1 MHSLHRTVRMPAGE
15 RAVSCQSFLC
25 LQMNLSCITMKKSR
39 YVDLKAIAGM
49 AMEKYGF
56 EPRFPKPVMQ
66 EVNALTDKVPSYKG
80 GTTKDLRSLLWSSID
95 NIDSMDLDQLEYC
108 ERGPDG
114 EIRVMV
120 AVADVDIYVPKQ
132 SRADRYAVHN
142 GTSVYTGIVTFP
154 MLPDKLSK
162 NISSLLP
169 DQDRLAVVA
178 GYSILPDG
186 TVCPKEVYRAI
197 VRNKAKLV
205 YEELGEWLDGTG
217 PIPPLVRDIPGLKDQ
232 SLLQAEAARALRKK
246 RMEQG
251 ALDLETI
258 EAQPVVDGDIVR
270 DLVVLKQNMARKVI
284 EEFMVAANRTMVSC
298 LGKAGIPM
306 IQRVV
311 RVPKYWDE
319 IILTAASYG
328 EKLPS
333 SPDAKALA
341 SFLKKQK
348 AADPERFP
356 DLSLTIIKLLG
367 PGEYM
372 TLEPGAPPTG
382 HFSMAVTDY
391 THGTAPNRR
400 YVDVINQRLL
410 KSVLDNSPSPYNLD
424 ELVDHAI
431 WLSDREK
438 RSKKVER
445 FMRKAAAAVLLQ
457 NRIGDVFEAL
467 VTGASEKGT
476 YVRLINPPAEG
487 RVERG
492 ERGMW
497 VGQKVNVRL
506 LKTDPYNGFIDFE
519 RAGGTQRR

>member
-1 MHSLHRTVRMPAGE
+1 
-15 RAVSCQSFLC
+15 
-25 LQMNLSCITMKKSR
+25 MKKPR
-39 YVDLKAIAGM
+39 HVDLKAIAGL

-56 EPRFPKPVMQ
+56 EPRFPGSVMQ
-66 EVNALTDKVPSYKG
+66 EVDALTDKTPLFEGK
-80 GTTKDLRSLLWSSID
+80 TTKDLRPLLWSSID

-108 ERGPDG
+108 EYGPDG
-114 EIRVMV
+114 EIRVMI
-120 AVADVDIYVPKQ
+120 AVADVDIYVPRHCQ
-132 SRADRYAVHN
+132 TDRHAAHN
-142 GTSVYTGIVTFP
+142 GTSIYTGIVTFP

-169 DQDRLAVVA
+169 DRDRLAVVVE
-178 GYSILPDG
+178 YTVIPDG
-186 TVCPKEVYRAI
+186 SVHPGKVHRAI

-205 YEELGEWLDGTG
+205 YEDLGEWLDGTG
-217 PIPPLVRDIPGLKDQ
+217 PIPPLVRDIPNLKDQ
-232 SLLQAEAARALRKK
+232 IQLQAETARRLRKN

-258 EAQPVVDGDIVR
+258 EAQPIVDGDKVR
-270 DLVVLKQNMARKVI
+270 DLVVLKPNMARKVI

-319 IILTAASYG
+319 IMLTAASYG

-333 SPDAKALA
+333 TPDVKALA
-341 SFLKKQK
+341 SFLKNQK
-348 AADPERFP
+348 AADPKRFP

-372 TLEPGAPPTG
+372 TLEPGTPPTG

-410 KSVLDNSPSPYNLD
+410 KSVLDNISSPYSLD
-424 ELVDHAI
+424 ELADHAI

-438 RSKKVER
+438 GSKKVER

-457 NRIGDVFEAL
+457 DRIGEVFEAL

-487 RVERG
+487 RVVRG

-497 VGQKVNVRL
+497 VGQNVNVRL
-506 LKTDPYNGFIDFE
+506 LKTDPFNGFIDFE
-519 RAGGTQRR
+519 RVGGNARR

>member
-1 MHSLHRTVRMPAGE
+1 
-15 RAVSCQSFLC
+15 
-25 LQMNLSCITMKKSR
+25 MKKPR

-56 EPRFPKPVMQ
+56 EPRFPEPVMQ
-66 EVNALTDKVPSYKG
+66 EVKALTDKATLYEG
-80 GTTKDLRSLLWSSID
+80 RTTKDLRSLLWSSID

-108 ERGPDG
+108 ERGPGG

-120 AVADVDIYVPKQ
+120 AVADVDIYVPKHCQ
-132 SRADRYAVHN
+132 TDKHAAHN
-142 GTSVYTGIVTFP
+142 GTSIYTGIVTFP
-154 MLPDKLSK
+154 MLPDQLSK

-178 GYSILPDG
+178 GYTILPDG
-186 TVCPKEVYRAI
+186 SVQPGEVYRAL

-205 YEELGEWLDGTG
+205 YEDLGEWLDGTG
-217 PIPPLVRDIPGLKDQ
+217 SIPPLVRDIPGLKDQ
-232 SLLQAEAARALRKK
+232 IQLQAEAARNLRKK

-258 EAQPVVDGDIVR
+258 EAQPIVDGDKVK
-270 DLVVLKQNMARKVI
+270 DLVVLKPNMARKVI
-284 EEFMVAANRTMVSC
+284 EEFMIAANRTMVTC

-319 IILTAASYG
+319 IRLTAASFG
-328 EKLPS
+328 ENLPPA
-333 SPDAKALA
+333 PDVKALA
-341 SFLKKQK
+341 SFLRNQK
-348 AADPERFP
+348 AADPKRFP

-372 TLEPGAPPTG
+372 TLEPGTPPTG

-400 YVDVINQRLL
+400 YVDVVNQRLL
-410 KSVLDNSPSPYNLD
+410 KSMLDNTSGPYTLD

-438 RSKKVER
+438 GSKKVER

-457 NRIGDVFEAL
+457 DRIGDLFEAL

-487 RVERG
+487 RVVRG

-497 VGQKVNVRL
+497 VGQNVNVRL

-519 RAGGTQRR
+519 RAGGKTTG

>member
-1 MHSLHRTVRMPAGE
+1 
-15 RAVSCQSFLC
+15 
-25 LQMNLSCITMKKSR
+25 MKKPR
-39 YVDLKAIAGM
+39 FVDLKAVAVL

-56 EPRFPKPVMQ
+56 KPRFPEPVMK
-66 EVNALTDKVPSYKG
+66 EVNALTDKVPSYKEQSIQ
-80 GTTKDLRSLLWSSID
+80 DLRSLLWSSID
-95 NIDSMDLDQLEYC
+95 NSDSMDLDQLEYC
-108 ERGPDG
+108 ERGPGG
-114 EIRVMV
+114 EFRVMV
-120 AVADVDIYVPKQ
+120 AVADVDIYVPKRSQ
-132 SRADRYAVHN
+132 ADRYAAHN
-142 GTSVYTGIVTFP
+142 GTSVYTGVVTFP
-154 MLPDKLSK
+154 MLPDQLSK

-169 DQDRLAVVA
+169 DQDRLAMIA
-178 GYSILPDG
+178 SYTILPDG
-186 TVCPKEVYRAI
+186 SILPGEVFRAI

-205 YEELGEWLDGTG
+205 YESLGEWLDGTG
-217 PIPPLVRDIPGLKDQ
+217 PIPPIVQDSPGLKDQ
-232 SLLQAEAARALRKK
+232 ILLQAEAARALRKK
-246 RMEQG
+246 RMDQG

-258 EAQPVVDGDIVR
+258 EPQPLLDGDKVK
-270 DLVVLKQNMARKVI
+270 DLVVLKPNMARKVI

-306 IQRVV
+306 LQRVV

-328 EKLPS
+328 VNLPA
-333 SPDAKALA
+333 SPDVKALA
-341 SFLKKQK
+341 SFLKDQK

-372 TLEPGAPPTG
+372 PLEPGSPPTG
-382 HFSMAVTDY
+382 HFSMAITDY

-400 YVDVINQRLL
+400 YVDVVNQRLL
-410 KSVLDNSPSPYNLD
+410 KSLLDKSPSPYTLD
-424 ELVDHAI
+424 ELVEEAI

-438 RSKKVER
+438 GSKKVER

-457 NRIGDVFEAL
+457 NRIGDVFEAM

-487 RVERG
+487 RVVRG

-519 RAGGTQRR
+519 RAGGKPGR

>member
-1 MHSLHRTVRMPAGE
+1 
-15 RAVSCQSFLC
+15 
-25 LQMNLSCITMKKSR
+25 MKKPR

-56 EPRFPKPVMQ
+56 ESRFPEAVLQ
-66 EVNALTDKVPSYKG
+66 EVDVITDKVPSFEG
-80 GTTKDLRSLLWSSID
+80 EVAPDLRSLLWSSID

-108 ERGPDG
+108 ERVQGG

-132 SRADRYAVHN
+132 SSTDKHAAHN
-142 GTSVYTGIVTFP
+142 GTSIYTGIVTFP

-169 DQDRLAVVA
+169 DKDRLAVVA
-178 GYSILPDG
+178 GYTVLPDG
-186 TVCPKEVYRAI
+186 SIIPGEIHRAL

-205 YEELGEWLDGTG
+205 YESLGEWLEGTG
-217 PIPPLVRDIPGLKDQ
+217 PIPPLVRDIPGLKEQ
-232 SLLQAEAARALRKK
+232 ILLQAEAARALRKN

-258 EAQPVVDGDIVR
+258 EAQPVVEGETVR
-270 DLVVLKQNMARKVI
+270 DLVVLKQNMARRVI
-284 EEFMVAANRTMVSC
+284 EEFMVAANRTMVSS

-333 SPDAKALA
+333 SPDVQALA

-372 TLEPGAPPTG
+372 TLEPGTPPTG

-391 THGTAPNRR
+391 THSTAPNRR
-400 YVDVINQRLL
+400 YVDIINQRLV
-410 KSVLDNSPSPYNLD
+410 KSVLDNTPGPYSPDDLADY
-424 ELVDHAI
+424 AI

-438 RSKKVER
+438 GSKKVER

-457 NRIGDVFEAL
+457 DRIGEVFEAL

-487 RVERG
+487 RVVRS

-497 VGQKVNVRL
+497 VGQNVKVRL

-519 RAGGTQRR
+519 RIGTKQGNTQNYRR

>member
-1 MHSLHRTVRMPAGE
+1 
-15 RAVSCQSFLC
+15 
-25 LQMNLSCITMKKSR
+25 MKKPR
-39 YVDLKAIAGM
+39 FIDLKAVAGM

-56 EPRFPKPVMQ
+56 KPRFPEPVME
-66 EVNALTDKVPSYKG
+66 EVNAITDKVPSYTGK
-80 GTTKDLRSLLWSSID
+80 TTKDLRSLLWSSID

-108 ERGPDG
+108 ERGPGG
-114 EIRVMV
+114 EIQVMV
-120 AVADVDIYVPKQ
+120 AVADVDIYVPKK
-132 SRADRYAVHN
+132 SRADGYAAHN

-154 MLPDKLSK
+154 MLPDRLSK

-178 GYSILPDG
+178 GYTILPDG
-186 TVCPKEVYRAI
+186 SIRPGEVFRAI

-205 YEELGEWLDGTG
+205 YEDLGEWLDGAG

-232 SLLQAEAARALRKK
+232 ILLQAEGARALRKK

-258 EAQPVVDGDIVR
+258 EPQPVLDGDKVR
-270 DLVVLKQNMARKVI
+270 DLVVLKPNMARKVI
-284 EEFMVAANRTMVSC
+284 EEFMVAANRTMISC

-319 IILTAASYG
+319 IILTAASFG
-328 EKLPS
+328 VNLPAA
-333 SPDAKALA
+333 PNVRALA
-341 SFLKKQK
+341 AFLKDQK

-382 HFSMAVTDY
+382 HFSMAIADY

-410 KSVLDNSPSPYNLD
+410 KSVLDDTPSPYTSD
-424 ELVDHAI
+424 ELVDEAI

-438 RSKKVER
+438 GSKKVER

-457 NRIGDVFEAL
+457 DRIGDEFEAM

-487 RVERG
+487 RVVRG

-519 RAGGTQRR
+519 RAGGKTRR

>member
-1 MHSLHRTVRMPAGE
+1 
-15 RAVSCQSFLC
+15 
-25 LQMNLSCITMKKSR
+25 MKKPS
-39 YVDLKAIAGM
+39 YVDLKAIAGK

-56 EPRFPKPVMQ
+56 KPRFPEPVLE
-66 EVNALTDKVPSYKG
+66 EVKALTDKVRSYESK
-80 GTTKDLRSLLWSSID
+80 TTEDLRSLLWSSID

-108 ERGPDG
+108 ERGQGG

-120 AVADVDIYVPKQ
+120 AVADVDIYVPKRSQ
-132 SRADRYAVHN
+132 ADGYAAHN
-142 GTSVYTGIVTFP
+142 GTSIYTGIVTFP
-154 MLPDKLSK
+154 MLPDHLSK

-178 GYSILPDG
+178 SYTILPEG
-186 TVCPKEVYRAI
+186 SIRPGEVHRAL

-205 YEELGEWLDGTG
+205 YEELGEWIEGTG
-217 PIPPLVRDIPGLKDQ
+217 PIPPLVRDLPGLRDQ
-232 SLLQAEAARALRKK
+232 ILLQAEAARALRKK

-258 EAQPVVDGDIVR
+258 EPQPVLEGDKVR
-270 DLVVLKQNMARKVI
+270 DLVVLKPNMARKII
-284 EEFMVAANRTMVSC
+284 EEFMVAANRTMVSF
-298 LGKAGIPM
+298 LGSAGIPM

-311 RVPKYWDE
+311 RIPKYWDE
-319 IILTAASYG
+319 IVLTAASLG
-328 EKLPS
+328 ENLPP
-333 SPDAKALA
+333 SPDVKALA
-341 SFLKKQK
+341 SFLKNQK
-348 AADPERFP
+348 DADPKRFP

-367 PGEYM
+367 PGEYIP
-372 TLEPGAPPTG
+372 LEPGTPPTG
-382 HFSMAVTDY
+382 HFSMAISDY

-400 YVDVINQRLL
+400 YVDIINQRLL
-410 KSVLDNSPSPYNLD
+410 KSVLDHIQSPYTLD

-438 RSKKVER
+438 GSKKVER

-457 NRIGDVFEAL
+457 DRIGEVFEAM

-487 RVERG
+487 RVIRG

-497 VGQKVNVRL
+497 VGQNVNVRL

-519 RAGGTQRR
+519 RAGGNIRK

>member
-1 MHSLHRTVRMPAGE
+1 
-15 RAVSCQSFLC
+15 
-25 LQMNLSCITMKKSR
+25 MKKPR

-56 EPRFPKPVMQ
+56 EPRFPKPVMR
-66 EVNALTDKVPSYKG
+66 EVDALTDKVPSYEG
-80 GTTKDLRSLLWSSID
+80 GKMKDLRSLLWSSID

-108 ERGPDG
+108 ERGRDG
-114 EIRVMV
+114 KIQVMV
-120 AVADVDIYVPKQ
+120 AVADVDSYVPKQ
-132 SRADRYAVHN
+132 CQTDKHAVHN

-178 GYSILPDG
+178 GYTILPDG
-186 TVCPKEVYRAI
+186 SVSPGEVHRAL

-205 YEELGEWLDGTG
+205 YEELGEWLEGTG
-217 PIPPLVRDIPGLKDQ
+217 SIPPLVRDIPGLKDQ
-232 SLLQAEAARALRKK
+232 IQLQAEAARNLREK

-258 EAQPVVDGDIVR
+258 EAQPVLDGETVR
-270 DLVVLKQNMARKVI
+270 DLVVLKPNMARRVI

-298 LGKAGIPM
+298 LGTAGIPM

-319 IILTAASYG
+319 IVLTAASYG
-328 EKLPS
+328 ERLPS
-333 SPDAKALA
+333 SPDVKALA
-341 SFLKKQK
+341 SFLKNQK

-372 TLEPGAPPTG
+372 PLEPGTPPTG
-382 HFSMAVTDY
+382 HFSMAISDY

-410 KSVLDNSPSPYNLD
+410 KSMLDKTSSPYTPD
-424 ELVDHAI
+424 ELEDRAI

-438 RSKKVER
+438 GSKKVER

-457 NRIGDVFEAL
+457 DRIGAVFEAL

-487 RVERG
+487 RVIRG

-497 VGQKVNVRL
+497 VGQNVNVRL

-519 RAGGTQRR
+519 RAVGKTRK

>member
-1 MHSLHRTVRMPAGE
+1 
-15 RAVSCQSFLC
+15 
-25 LQMNLSCITMKKSR
+25 MKKPR

-56 EPRFPKPVMQ
+56 EPRFPEPVMQ
-66 EVNALTDKVPSYKG
+66 EVNALTGNITSHDT
-80 GTTKDLRSLLWSSID
+80 GTTKDLRTLLWSSID

-108 ERGPDG
+108 ERGADG

-120 AVADVDIYVPKQ
+120 AVADVDIYVPKHCQ
-132 SRADRYAVHN
+132 TDKHAEHN
-142 GTSVYTGIVTFP
+142 GTSIYTGIVTFP

-169 DQDRLAVVA
+169 DQDRLAVIA

-186 TVCPKEVYRAI
+186 TVLPGEVYRAL

-205 YEELGEWLDGTG
+205 YEDLGEWLEGTG

-232 SLLQAEAARALRKK
+232 VHLQAEAALNLRKK

-258 EAQPVVDGDIVR
+258 EAQPVVDGDTVR
-270 DLVVLKQNMARKVI
+270 DLVVLKPNMARKVI

-319 IILTAASYG
+319 IVLTAASYG
-328 EKLPS
+328 ENLPP
-333 SPDAKALA
+333 SPDVKALA
-341 SFLKKQK
+341 SFLKDQK
-348 AADPERFP
+348 AADPQRFP

-372 TLEPGAPPTG
+372 TLEPGTPPTG

-410 KSVLDNSPSPYNLD
+410 KSILDKTPSPYTLNDL
-424 ELVDHAI
+424 EDHAL

-438 RSKKVER
+438 GSKKVER

-457 NRIGDVFEAL
+457 DRIGDVFEAL
-467 VTGASEKGT
+467 VTGSSEKGT
-476 YVRLINPPAEG
+476 YVRLMRPPAEG
-487 RVERG
+487 RVVRG
-492 ERGMW
+492 ERGLW
-497 VGQKVNVRL
+497 VGQNVNVHL
-506 LKTDPYNGFIDFE
+506 LKTDPYNGFVDFE
-519 RAGGTQRR
+519 RAGYKTKR

>member
-1 MHSLHRTVRMPAGE
+1 MEKP
-15 RAVSCQSFLC
+15 
-25 LQMNLSCITMKKSR
+25 R

-66 EVNALTDKVPSYKG
+66 EVDALTNKAPLYEG
-80 GTTKDLRSLLWSSID
+80 GKIKDLRSLLCSSID

-108 ERGPDG
+108 ERGPGG
-114 EIRVMV
+114 EIQVMV
-120 AVADVDIYVPKQ
+120 AVADVDSYVPKECQ
-132 SRADRYAVHN
+132 TDRHAVHN

-169 DQDRLAVVA
+169 EQDRLAVVA
-178 GYSILPDG
+178 GYTVLPDG
-186 TVCPKEVYRAI
+186 SVSPGEVHRAL

-205 YEELGEWLDGTG
+205 YEDLGEWLEGTG
-217 PIPPLVRDIPGLKDQ
+217 SIPPLVRDTPGLKDQ
-232 SLLQAEAARALRKK
+232 IQLQAEAARNLREK

-258 EAQPVVDGDIVR
+258 EPQPVIEGETVR
-270 DLVVLKQNMARKVI
+270 DLVVLKPNMARRVI

-319 IILTAASYG
+319 IVLTAASYG

-333 SPDAKALA
+333 LPDVKALA
-341 SFLKKQK
+341 SFLKNQK
-348 AADPERFP
+348 AADPVRFP

-372 TLEPGAPPTG
+372 PLEPGTPPTG
-382 HFSMAVTDY
+382 HFSMAVSDY

-410 KSVLDNSPSPYNLD
+410 KSMLDKMPSPYTLD
-424 ELVDHAI
+424 ELEDRAV

-438 RSKKVER
+438 GSKKVER

-457 NRIGDVFEAL
+457 DRIGTVFEAL

-487 RVERG
+487 RVIRG

-497 VGQKVNVRL
+497 VGQNVNVRL

-519 RAGGTQRR
+519 RAGGKTGK

>member
-1 MHSLHRTVRMPAGE
+1 
-15 RAVSCQSFLC
+15 
-25 LQMNLSCITMKKSR
+25 MKKTR
-39 YVDLKAIAGM
+39 FINLKAIAGR

-56 EPRFPKPVMQ
+56 EPRFPVSVIE
-66 EVNALTDKVPSYKG
+66 EVNALTDKVPFYAG
-80 GTTKDLRSLLWSSID
+80 AAVKDLRSLLWSSID
-95 NIDSMDLDQLEYC
+95 NSDSMDLDQLEYC

-114 EIRVMV
+114 GIRVMV
-120 AVADVDIYVPKQ
+120 AVADVDIYVPRKCHT
-132 SRADRYAVHN
+132 DGYAAHN
-142 GTSVYTGIVTFP
+142 GTSIYTGIVTFP

-178 GYSILPDG
+178 GYTVLPDG
-186 TVCPKEVYRAI
+186 NIRPGEVFRAL

-205 YEELGEWLDGTG
+205 YEDLGEWLDGNG
-217 PIPPLVRDIPGLKDQ
+217 PMPPLVRDIPGLKEQ
-232 SLLQAEAARALRKK
+232 ILLQAEAACALRKN

-258 EAQPVVDGDIVR
+258 EAQPVLEGETVR
-270 DLVVLKQNMARKVI
+270 DLVVLKQNTARKVI
-284 EEFMVAANRTMVSC
+284 EEFMVAANRTMVSF
-298 LGKAGIPM
+298 LGNAGIPM

-319 IILTAASYG
+319 IVLTAASYG
-328 EKLPS
+328 EKLPA
-333 SPDAKALA
+333 SPDALALA
-341 SFLKKQK
+341 SFLKDRK

-356 DLSLTIIKLLG
+356 DLSLTVIKLLG

-372 TLEPGAPPTG
+372 SLGPGTPPTG
-382 HFSMAVTDY
+382 HFSMAISDY

-410 KSVLDNSPSPYNLD
+410 KSVLDNAPSPYTLD
-424 ELVDHAI
+424 ELDDCAV

-438 RSKKVER
+438 ESKKVER

-457 NRIGDVFEAL
+457 GRIGDVFGAL
-467 VTGASEKGT
+467 VTGASQKGT
-476 YVRLINPPAEG
+476 YVRLFSPPAEG
-487 RVERG
+487 RVVRG
-492 ERGMW
+492 ERGLW

-519 RAGGTQRR
+519 RAGGLKAG

>member
-1 MHSLHRTVRMPAGE
+1 
-15 RAVSCQSFLC
+15 
-25 LQMNLSCITMKKSR
+25 MKKSR
-39 YVDLKAIAGM
+39 FIDMKAIAGM

-56 EPRFPKPVMQ
+56 EPRFPEPVMR
-66 EVNALTDKVPSYKG
+66 EVDALTDKVPSYEG
-80 GTTKDLRSLLWSSID
+80 GKIKDLRSLLWSSID

-108 ERGPDG
+108 ERGPGG
-114 EIRVMV
+114 EIQVMV
-120 AVADVDIYVPKQ
+120 AVADVDSYVPKQ
-132 SRADRYAVHN
+132 CQTDKHALHN

-154 MLPDKLSK
+154 MLPDRLSK

-169 DQDRLAVVA
+169 DQDRLAVIA

-186 TVCPKEVYRAI
+186 SIRPGDIFRAL

-205 YEELGEWLDGTG
+205 YEALGEWLDGTG
-217 PIPPLVRDIPGLKDQ
+217 SIPPLVRDLPGLKDQ
-232 SLLQAEAARALRKK
+232 IQLQAEAARNLREK

-258 EAQPVVDGDIVR
+258 EPQPVLDGDKVR
-270 DLVVLKQNMARKVI
+270 DLVVLKPNMARRVI
-284 EEFMVAANRTMVSC
+284 EEFMVAANRTMVSR
-298 LGKAGIPM
+298 LGEAGIPM

-319 IILTAASYG
+319 IVLTAASYN

-333 SPDAKALA
+333 SPDVKALA
-341 SFLKKQK
+341 SFLKNQK
-348 AADPERFP
+348 TADPERFP

-367 PGEYM
+367 PGEYIP
-372 TLEPGAPPTG
+372 LEPGTPPTG
-382 HFSMAVTDY
+382 HFSMAVSDY

-410 KSVLDNSPSPYNLD
+410 KSMLDKTPSPYTPD
-424 ELVDHAI
+424 ELEDRAV

-438 RSKKVER
+438 GSKKVER

-457 NRIGDVFEAL
+457 DRIGAVFEAL

-476 YVRLINPPAEG
+476 YVRLISPPAEG
-487 RVERG
+487 RVIRG
-492 ERGMW
+492 EKGMW
-497 VGQKVNVRL
+497 VGQNVNVRL

-519 RAGGTQRR
+519 RAGGKTGK

>member
-1 MHSLHRTVRMPAGE
+1 
-15 RAVSCQSFLC
+15 
-25 LQMNLSCITMKKSR
+25 MKKPR
-39 YVDLKAIAGM
+39 YINLKAIAGM

-56 EPRFPKPVMQ
+56 KPRFPDPVLE
-66 EVNALTDKVPSYKG
+66 EVNALTDKVPSFEGKS
-80 GTTKDLRSLLWSSID
+80 TDDLRSLLWSSID

-108 ERGPDG
+108 ERGQGG

-120 AVADVDIYVPKQ
+120 AVADVDIYVPKK
-132 SRADRYAVHN
+132 SHADGYAAHN
-142 GTSVYTGIVTFP
+142 GTSIYTGIVTFP
-154 MLPDKLSK
+154 MLPDRLSK

-178 GYSILPDG
+178 NYSILPDG
-186 TVCPKEVYRAI
+186 TIRPGEIHRAI

-205 YEELGEWLDGTG
+205 YEELGEWLEGTG

-232 SLLQAEAARALRKK
+232 ILLQAEAARILRKK
-246 RMEQG
+246 RMDQG
-251 ALDLETI
+251 ALDLQTI
-258 EAQPVVDGDIVR
+258 EPQPVLEGDRVR
-270 DLVVLKQNMARKVI
+270 DLVVLKPNMARTVI
-284 EEFMVAANRTMVSC
+284 EEFMVAANRTMVSY
-298 LGKAGIPM
+298 LGNAGIPM

-319 IILTAASYG
+319 ITLTAASLG
-328 EKLPS
+328 EKLPPL
-333 SPDAKALA
+333 PDVKALA
-341 SFLKKQK
+341 EFLKKEK
-348 AADPERFP
+348 TADPERFP

-367 PGEYM
+367 PGEYIP
-372 TLEPGAPPTG
+372 LEPGTPPTG
-382 HFSMAVTDY
+382 HFSMAITDY

-410 KSVLDNSPSPYNLD
+410 KSVLDHRSSPYTLD
-424 ELVDHAI
+424 ELGDLAL

-438 RSKKVER
+438 GSKKVER

-457 NRIGDVFEAL
+457 DRIGDIFEAM

-476 YVRLINPPAEG
+476 YVRLISPPAEG
-487 RVERG
+487 RVVRG

-506 LKTDPYNGFIDFE
+506 MKTDPYNGFIDFE
-519 RAGGTQRR
+519 RAGG

>member
-1 MHSLHRTVRMPAGE
+1 
-15 RAVSCQSFLC
+15 
-25 LQMNLSCITMKKSR
+25 MNKTHF
-39 YVDLKAIAGM
+39 VDLKAIAGM

-56 EPRFPKPVMQ
+56 EPRFPEPVMQ
-66 EVNALTDKVPSYKG
+66 EVDAITDKVPSYEG
-80 GTTKDLRSLLWSSID
+80 RTTKDLRSLLWSSID

-108 ERGPDG
+108 ERGPGG
-114 EIRVMV
+114 EIHVMV
-120 AVADVDIYVPKQ
+120 AVADVDLYVLKA
-132 SRADRYAVHN
+132 SHADQHAVHN

-162 NISSLLP
+162 NITSLLP

-178 GYSILPDG
+178 GYTILPDG
-186 TVCPKEVYRAI
+186 SVSPGEVQRALVC
-197 VRNKAKLV
+197 NKAKLV
-205 YEELGEWLDGTG
+205 YEDLGEWLDGTG
-217 PIPPLVRDIPGLKDQ
+217 SIPPLVRNTPGLKDQ
-232 SLLQAEAARALRKK
+232 ILLQAEAARALRKK

-258 EAQPVVDGDIVR
+258 EPQPVLDGDKVR
-270 DLVVLKQNMARKVI
+270 DLVVLKPNMARRVI

-298 LGKAGIPM
+298 LGNAGIPM

-319 IILTAASYG
+319 IILTAASFG
-328 EKLPS
+328 ANLPA
-333 SPDAKALA
+333 SPDVKALA
-341 SFLKKQK
+341 SFLKTQK

-367 PGEYM
+367 PGEYIP
-372 TLEPGAPPTG
+372 LEPGTPPTG
-382 HFSMAVTDY
+382 HFSMAITDY

-410 KSVLDNSPSPYNLD
+410 KSLLDKTSSPYTPD
-424 ELVDHAI
+424 ELEDRAV

-438 RSKKVER
+438 GSKKVER

-457 NRIGDVFEAL
+457 DRIGDVFEAL
-467 VTGASEKGT
+467 VTGASQKGT

-487 RVERG
+487 RVIRG

-497 VGQKVNVRL
+497 VGQNVNVRL

-519 RAGGTQRR
+519 RAGGKK